1 MENYRAI
8 LEQQKEALTK
18 DIEAMITR
26 IKQLEEELEVKKDEK
41 SKASKELRSIEKRL
55 QKTA

>member
-18 DIEAMITR
+18 DIDKMIDEIKDQEILLEAR
-26 IKQLEEELEVKKDEK
+26 KGAK
-41 SKASKELRSIEKRL
+41 SKAQKELRSIEKKL
-55 QKTA
+55 GKL